1 MTRFLIEVPHEA
13 TKDACEQAIRVFM
26 ETGSHFVTHADWG
39 CSDHVHKAWIVA
51 DLESKDQ
58 ALSLLPPLFR
68 RVATVVALEQFGVE
82 DLHRTAGLHAS

>member
-1 MTRFLIEVPHEA
+1 MTRYLIEVPHED
-13 TKDACEQAIRVFM
+13 TKEACLLAIRVFM
-26 ETGSHFVTHADWG
+26 ETGSHFVTNADWG

-68 RVATVVALEQFGVE
+68 RVATVVALERYGPE
-82 DLHRTAGLHAS
+82 DLQSSAGQHAE